1 MVKRDKFARVRVC
14 SKAREQKGV
23 LWSGGKCGVEALKG
37 GAGWNH
43 TNTFC
48 ECLYRNACM
57 VRLRDIS
64 MTDTIHKP
72 IWCNYTLKL
81 NIAFF
86 SALGSLVGGAKWE
99 GKHRELQIFQGD
111 GHF

>member
-1 MVKRDKFARVRVC
+1 MYG
-14 SKAREQKGV
+14 ETEGY
-23 LWSGGKCGVEALKG
+23 
-37 GAGWNH
+37 
-43 TNTFC
+43 
-48 ECLYRNACM
+48 LYDRYE
-57 VRLRDIS
+57 
-64 MTDTIHKP
+64 HKP